1 MKIGSCS
8 RPRRK
13 VRPSSRAGSAT
24 FAVFAAQGPA
34 LDGGMCGRGVGRG
47 KGVLAGI
54 EW

>member
-1 MKIGSCS
+1 MKIGSGS
-8 RPRRK
+8 RSRRK

-34 LDGGMCGRGVGRG
+34 PGGGMCSCGVSEG

-54 EW
+54 GW